1 MIGTALTGLFSA
13 REGTHI
19 DLVTPGFRVGETNQ
33 HRGVRLTGY
42 HSPPPAP
49 PAPDELQDLHREV
62 PPRVAPGRPAQTGIE
77 PGEHVTLFKYH
88 NKVRWRSKKGS
99 RRGTAYPNQAR
110 CHLGER
116 RLPRS
121 VPAGTPREDR
131 A

>member
-62 PPRVAPGRPAQTGIE
+62 PPRVALGRPAQTGIE
-77 PGEHVTLFKYH
+77 PGEHVTLAEPGGAQRRVGVAEFQDLAE
-88 NKVRWRSKKGS
+88 S
-99 RRGTAYPNQAR
+99 RRGLRIERSGGIAAR
-110 CHLGER
+110 VAGEAR
-116 RLPRS
+116 RDHR
-121 VPAGTPREDR
+121 
-131 A
+131 